1 MRHLPNINEVV
12 ALVKKAATQDSLT
25 KVASVN
31 LSTDVGKELLAFA
44 NQVKEASFDVTFEDV
59 LSLGQQLLRR

>member
-1 MRHLPNINEVV
+1 V